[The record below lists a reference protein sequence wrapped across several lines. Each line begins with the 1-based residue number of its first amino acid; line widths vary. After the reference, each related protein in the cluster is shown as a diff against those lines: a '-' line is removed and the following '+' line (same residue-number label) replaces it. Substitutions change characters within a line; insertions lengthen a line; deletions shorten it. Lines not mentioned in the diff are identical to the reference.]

1 MSNFAN
7 TILASAALAA
17 CAASAAAADAS
28 SQVFGAYNMTCAANA
43 QKYLSVPLTRP
54 PAFSGKVERALAA
67 SSEIVASGQPKFTA
81 GGFVYNAGSQTNRYY
96 LKFTSG
102 ELEGAWF
109 DISNNSAYSVEIETG
124 SSDIAKVAAGDSFEI
139 IPHWTLSTLFP
150 NGAGFV
156 KSTSKTL
163 SLTSCTS
170 VGKFTAQES
179 DGSITT
185 PVGVLSTPVKT
196 YIYRQY
202 GKLSTWVEK
211 SSPTVSRNDDIVE
224 PNAVLLVKQPAS
236 AKASITLCGKVPMC
250 ATSVEIARLSEGSE
264 QDNYVAVPTCTAVKL
279 SALTAALVESGA
291 FEATGENASEPAD
304 TVVCCGEGSAE
315 YFYMAS
321 SSGGAWECDDAKL
334 QTPAGD
340 KVLKAC
346 SALKIRKSSRGTVE
360 VRRIKIYP
368 DYLSK

>member
-17 CAASAAAADAS
+17 LAASASAADAS
-28 SQVFGAYNMTCAANA
+28 SQVFGAYNMTCAANS
-43 QKYLSVPLTRP
+43 QKYLSIPLTRS
-54 PAFSGKVERALAA
+54 PAFAGKVERAPSGA
-67 SSEIVASGQPKFTA
+67 EITASGNAKFTA
-81 GGFVYNAGSQTNRYY
+81 GGFVYKAGSQPNRYY

-109 DISNNSAYSVEIETG
+109 DISNNSAYSVEIDIG
-124 SSDIAKVAAGDSFEI
+124 SADTAKVAAGDSFEI
-139 IPHWTLSTLFP
+139 IPHWTLATLFP
-150 NGAGFV
+150 KGAGFV

-185 PVGVLSTPVKT
+185 PVGVVSAPVKT
-196 YIYRQY
+196 YLYRQY
-202 GKLSTWVEK
+202 GNVSAWVEK

-224 PNAVLLVKQPAS
+224 PNAVLLIKQPAS
-236 AKASITLCGKVPMC
+236 AKASITFSGKVPMC
-250 ATSVEIARLSEGSE
+250 ATSLEIARLSEGSE
-264 QDNYVAVPTCTAVKL
+264 QDNYVAVPTCTTVKL
-279 SALTAALVESGA
+279 SSLTAALVESGA
-291 FEATGENASEPAD
+291 FEATGENAAEPAD
-304 TVVCCGEGSAE
+304 TVVCCGDGAAE
-315 YFYMAS
+315 YFYMTS

-346 SALKIRKSSRGTVE
+346 AALKIRKSSTGAVE

-368 DYLSK
+368 DYISK